1 MKYAIV
7 ESGGKQYKA
16 VEGETIAVDRL
27 PVNPGEMLNLERV
40 LLMADGDQF
49 SVGTPLVSGFEVLAS
64 VVENFRGEKVLA
76 FRYSPKKR
84 IRVHRGH
91 RQEYT
96 RLMIESIGKAGEPK
110 KTRAEKKAE
119 AAASKPET
127 QSEADDLVKIEGI
140 GPKVAEALIA
150 AGITTFAALAESK
163 ADDIQ
168 KILTEAGLKMMS
180 PEGWID
186 QAKLAAKG
194 DWKGF
199 EKLQA
204 KLVAGRKAAPAKPA
218 ATSSP
223 KGKKPAEKKPAAKP
237 AKKK

>member
-16 VEGETIAVDRL
+16 VEGESIAVDRL
-27 PVNPGEMLNLERV
+27 PVEPGEMLSLDRI

-49 SVGTPLVSGFEVLAS
+49 SVGKPLVNGFEVLAS
-64 VVENFRGEKVLA
+64 VVENFRGDKVLA

-84 IRVHRGH
+84 IRVRRGH

-96 RLMIESIGKAGEPK
+96 RLMIEHVGLPGEAKPK
-110 KTRAEKKAE
+110 GEKKAE
-119 AAASKPET
+119 VEATQPEVVVE
-127 QSEADDLVKIEGI
+127 SDDLVKIEGI
-140 GPKVAEALIA
+140 GPKVARALNA
-150 AGITTFAALAESK
+150 AGITTFAALAESNVE
-163 ADDIQ
+163 DIQ
-168 KILTEAGLKMMS
+168 KIVTDAGLKMMS

-204 KLVAGRKAAPAKPA
+204 KLVGGRKAAA
-218 ATSSP
+218 AA
-223 KGKKPAEKKPAAKP
+223 KKPAEKKSTAKP
-237 AKKK
+237 AQKK